1 MSKLETHG
9 YKKYWPMK
17 QLEGVNADGSK
28 RATEGFRNMES
39 GEFHV
44 PGNGWSGSPPD
55 LPPGEKVPDASS
67 DLFKKNYVA
76 VFGHE

>member
-9 YKKYWPMK
+9 YKKYWPIK

-28 RATEGFRNMES
+28 RSTEGFRDMKT

-44 PGNGWSGSPPD
+44 PKNGWSGNPPD
-55 LPPGEKVPDASS
+55 LPPGEKIPDASS
-67 DLFKKNYVA
+67 DLYKKNYVA
-76 VFGHE
+76 IFGHK